1 MRQPRRCGAV
11 DLRAWRTDRE
21 RQRPFEFADSTSGKL
36 KDKVDAN
43 VQRVKDGSFM
53 LEPSGITPSK
63 RR

>member
-11 DLRAWRTDRE
+11 DLRAWRTDRK
-21 RQRPFEFADSTSGKL
+21 RQRPFESHSTSGKL

-53 LEPSGITPSK
+53 L
-63 RR
+63 

>member
-11 DLRAWRTDRE
+11 DLRAWRTDRK

-36 KDKVDAN
+36 KDKVDAS

-53 LEPSGITPSK
+53 L
-63 RR
+63 